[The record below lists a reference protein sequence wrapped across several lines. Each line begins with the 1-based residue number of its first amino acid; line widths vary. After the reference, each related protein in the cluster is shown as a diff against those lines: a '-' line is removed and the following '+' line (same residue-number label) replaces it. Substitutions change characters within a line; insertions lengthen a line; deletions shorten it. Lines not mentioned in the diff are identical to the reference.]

1 MGIRVTWLF
10 AVTCFLVSCL
20 ASYLLARYALKL
32 KLVAIP
38 GGHRQHSVDTPVV
51 GGLAICFGLVFGW
64 LGLSSPTTGLIFC
77 LTLICLLGVIDDIYA
92 LPSWSRFIAQ
102 GAITYLMIKLTGVQ
116 LLSLGTLFANQELLL
131 GAWSMPVTIFATIG
145 VINAINMSDGLDGL
159 AGSLTLLV
167 LLALFYISGF
177 ESLLIIVSLMSVAGF
192 LVWNLRIKRV
202 RAYIFMGDAG
212 SMMLG
217 LLLSFLLISYSQM
230 SSGFMPVT
238 ALWLLALPL
247 MDAVAVLLVRP
258 LRGKSPFQADRL
270 HYHHQLQDKGLGVN
284 LTLLLVLLSQV
295 IFIVTGLL
303 LWLNNVNENLQLAFF
318 LCLFLAYAIRLY
330 KFSAKEQRATNTA
343 Q

>member
-1 MGIRVTWLF
+1 MMSWLF
-10 AVTCFLVSCL
+10 VCLCFFVSCFT
-20 ASYLLARYALKL
+20 SYFLARYAVKL
-32 KLVAIP
+32 KLIATP
-38 GGHRQHSVDTPVV
+38 GGHRQHSVATPVV
-51 GGLAICFGLVFGW
+51 GGLAIYFGLMFAW
-64 LGLSSPTTGLIFC
+64 LSLSSPSTGLIVC
-77 LTLICLLGVIDDIYA
+77 LTLICLLGLMDDMHS

-102 GAITYLMIKLTGVQ
+102 GAITYLMVKLTGVQ
-116 LLSLGTLFANQELLL
+116 LLSLGTLFTNQELLL

-159 AGSLTLLV
+159 AGSLTFIV

-192 LVWNLRIKRV
+192 LVWNLRIKRTH
-202 RAYIFMGDAG
+202 AYIFMGDAG

-230 SSGFMPVT
+230 SSGIMPVT

-270 HYHHQLQDKGLGVN
+270 HYHHQLQDKGLNVN
-284 LTLLLVLLSQV
+284 LTLLVVLLLQAA
-295 IFIVTGLL
+295 FIAVGLFL
-303 LWLNNVNENLQLAFF
+303 SVNNVNENWQFVFF
-318 LCLFLAYAIRLY
+318 LCLFLVYVIRLF
-330 KFSAKEQRATNTA
+330 KFSAKERLTTNEIR
-343 Q
+343 